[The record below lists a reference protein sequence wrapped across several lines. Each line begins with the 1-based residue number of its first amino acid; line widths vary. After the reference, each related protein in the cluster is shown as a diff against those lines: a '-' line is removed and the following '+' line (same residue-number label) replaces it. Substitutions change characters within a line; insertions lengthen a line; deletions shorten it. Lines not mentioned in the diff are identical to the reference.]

1 MPRTALTTRRL
12 KEKKRAKMVSHQKR
26 RARLLRRLHK
36 LGKRGEV
43 RD

>member
-26 RARLLRRLHK
+26 VAAKLRRLHK
-36 LGKRGEV
+36 SGKRGEV
-43 RD
+43 NG

>member
-12 KEKKRAKMVSHQKR
+12 KEKKRAKMVSYQKR

-36 LGKRGEV
+36 SGKRGEV
-43 RD
+43 NG

>member
-26 RARLLRRLHK
+26 RARHLRRLMK
-36 LGKRGEV
+36 DGKRGDAV
-43 RD
+43 S

>member
-43 RD
+43 NG